1 MHIIQADIT
10 NNNDQAKI
18 INILNEVSGDETIEI
33 INNAAFGHPNTFL
46 TTSLDKIRHHFETNF
61 FAPITLLENVVV
73 AAPDQLYWVVPE
85 TKATVNVLV
94 APELTHVAP
103 AITPGA
109 VGFKLT

>member
-1 MHIIQADIT
+1 LLIGPLIEPGVAGVILTNFAGEAAEIPQAFW
-10 NNNDQAKI
+10 
-18 INILNEVSGDETIEI
+18 L
-33 INNAAFGHPNTFL
+33 L
-46 TTSLDKIRHHFETNF
+46 TTRLSFAVKDAEIEAE